1 MADPVDPPGLRVN
14 PIFGYSSN
22 QQMMNAGEKL
32 ELDVDDFAFFRPRQ
46 SEAVFMY
53 FGDIAV
59 FQAGEITARWP
70 VFPASA

>member
-14 PIFGYSSN
+14 PVFGFSSN
-22 QQMMNAGEKL
+22 QQMMNAGEQMEL
-32 ELDVDDFAFFRPRQ
+32 EIDDFAFFRPRQ
-46 SEAVFMY
+46 SEAVFMR

-59 FQAGEITARWP
+59 FQKGKIIDRWP